1 MPPVVHSVSSD
12 TPHRDRR
19 RAGFALLITIT
30 LVAFLVLIL
39 VSIATL
45 TRVETQVA
53 ANSQQLAQAR
63 QNALLALNVA
73 LGELQKHAGPDQRT
87 TARADLQNG
96 SEVPHARWTGVYGSA
111 VPADYDQLP
120 SEVRTGLIAPAN
132 LDSATGSPARLLT
145 WLVSGNENGVFDPAS
160 HVGASGEI
168 TPTASTLTTGLKFQ
182 PDIAM
187 SGLSSAA
194 TTETALTIIDADGV
208 EHDAALLVGPGS
220 VRSAVSAGHALDYV
234 AAPLVTIETPG
245 STLPG
250 FSAGDSTP
258 REIGRYAWWI
268 GDEGVKA
275 RVNLPLETDPAR
287 KPDAFAHSRRA
298 AVELMDATSP
308 DFPAPPLDAA
318 RIGAAYD
325 LERSVENILSAPQLT
340 FIGPD
345 DDARKL
351 RFHDLTA
358 SSSSVLADTYAGG
371 LKRDL
376 SALLDSA
383 HVALATDPD
392 ADLKPLHV
400 SEDGDLFG
408 IPTWRHLRSFADI
421 TVPVDSSDPDAGK
434 LTPRLPRYNRTDGT
448 PDDVGVAPVLTYAA
462 LGFRYAAAAAPA
474 EGVAINFNVYPLVV
488 LWNPYNA
495 RLKGTTYEFGMGHAG
510 SATRVQLQMEDP
522 ALLDPDPAASQEA
535 AWLVKETR
543 DLRYAGLQLT
553 ANQNTDRP
561 VRYFRFLVK
570 CPDLEPGESV
580 VFTLPASTAY
590 DPAVATL
597 EPGLNQTTF
606 ASMPGSTFA
615 AGESTRRFRFV
626 SSADRMKTHFNTGA
640 NSGANFRQGGNSG
653 QTYAYL
659 GVPRTT
665 APSITSS
672 TQWWT
677 PSENQWYQSIQRA
690 GHDSNTVTNPL
701 QDAAPLTAPT
711 GFDEPALKWF
721 VTTVFSSTGS
731 NRTANKGTV
740 PWIRWIAQSNIRA
753 PVAFRTL
760 RDLNYSASYIA
771 QVGTDAAMWPTW
783 FSTDAPGDRASAGL
797 GHDWDTTTNQPV
809 NATLFE
815 FRRADQALFS
825 VGALQHANL
834 SLVGSYPAYPLGN
847 AIADFRLPDLAQ
859 IHSQSSVFTTSHTVG
874 TRLLTTYYDVSWL
887 LNRSLWDAY
896 YFSTVPATGTILDPL
911 PNPRHVPHDDTKDRR
926 DPAEA
931 AAALMLA
938 GGFNI
943 NSTSEQAWRA
953 ILGGINQLAYDPV
966 AATDGAVPGAPLP
979 RFARPTADPTLP
991 TGISATAGTDLSA
1004 LWQGY
1009 RALSEAQIAQLAR
1022 NLVTEIRA
1030 RGPFVSL
1037 ADFVNRRLVDNPDTV
1052 ADERL
1057 KGALQAAI
1065 DATPQASPGGFPIND
1080 ASPGTYWD
1088 VAERVT
1094 SIFYTD
1100 NASHYSLP
1108 AARGDTTAASPG
1120 AHQTRAAF
1128 APKFLT
1134 QADVL
1139 SAVGAGLA
1147 ARSDTFLIRTYGEAI
1162 NPVTGETTGRAWCE
1176 AVAQRL
1182 PAYVDAATDE
1192 PEDAAS
1198 TDVNRHFGRQF
1209 KIISFRWLSP
1219 SDI

>member
-1 MPPVVHSVSSD
+1 MNPNP
-12 TPHRDRR
+12 TTLARGRIRR
-19 RAGFALLITIT
+19 GGFALLITIT

-39 VSIATL
+39 VSLAAL

-53 ANSQQLAQAR
+53 ANSQQLVQAR

-96 SEVPHARWTGVYGSA
+96 PEVRHARWTGVYGSA
-111 VPADYDQLP
+111 VAADYDRLP
-120 SEVRTGLIAPAN
+120 SEVSAGLADTANITG
-132 LDSATGSPARLLT
+132 TGSPARLLT
-145 WLVSGNENGVFDPAS
+145 WLVSGNEQGVFDPAA
-160 HVGASGEI
+160 HAGASGEI
-168 TPTASTLTTGLKFQ
+168 TSAASTLMAGLKFK
-182 PDIAM
+182 PDFAIN
-187 SGLSSAA
+187 GLAETA
-194 TTETALTIIDADGV
+194 TTETALTITDANGV
-208 EHDAALLVGPGS
+208 EHTAALLVGPGS
-220 VRSAVSAGHALDYV
+220 VRTAVSGGHALDYV
-234 AAPLVTIETPG
+234 AAPLVPIEAPE
-245 STLPG
+245 SALPG
-250 FSAGDSTP
+250 FASSGAESRT
-258 REIGRYAWWI
+258 IGRYAWWI

-275 RVNLPLETDPAR
+275 RVNLPLETDSAR
-287 KPDAFAHSRRA
+287 RPDAFVQACRA

-308 DFPAPPLDAA
+308 AFPAPALDAA
-318 RIGAAYD
+318 RIGAAYAP
-325 LERSVENILSAPQLT
+325 SGPVQKILSSGQLT
-340 FIGPD
+340 FAGPAD
-345 DDARKL
+345 VIRKL

-358 SSSSVLADTYAGG
+358 SSHTVLADAYAGG

-376 SALLDSA
+376 SALLA
-383 HVALATDPD
+383 AGYTPPATDATAD
-392 ADLKPLHV
+392 AKPLHV

-408 IPTWRHLRSFADI
+408 IPTWRHLRSFAD
-421 TVPVDSSDPDAGK
+421 TSVPVDSSDPDVGK
-434 LTPRLPRYNRTDGT
+434 LTPRLPRFNRTDGT

-474 EGVAINFNVYPLVV
+474 DGVTINFNVYPLVV

-522 ALLDPDPAASQEA
+522 ALLDPNPAASQEA

-543 DLRYAGLQLT
+543 DLRYAGLRLT

-561 VRYFRFLVK
+561 VRYFRFRVN

-580 VFTLPASTAY
+580 VFTLPASTDY
-590 DPAVATL
+590 DPATATL

-606 ASMPGSTFA
+606 ASMPGSTLTA
-615 AGESTRRFRFV
+615 AESSWRFRFV
-626 SSADRMKTHFNTGA
+626 SSAAMMKTHFNTGA

-665 APSITSS
+665 APSITSN
-672 TQWWT
+672 TEWWT
-677 PSENQWYQSIQRA
+677 PSENRWYQSIQRA
-690 GHDSNTVTNPL
+690 GHDSNEVVNPL
-701 QDAAPLTAPT
+701 QDPAPLSAPT
-711 GFDEPALKWF
+711 GFDEPALKWL

-731 NRTANKGTV
+731 NRTVNKGTI

-753 PVAFRTL
+753 PFAFRTL

-797 GHDWDTTTNQPV
+797 GHDWDTETNQPV

-815 FRRADQALFS
+815 FRRADRELFS
-825 VGALQHANL
+825 IGQLQHANL
-834 SLVGSYPAYPLGN
+834 SLVGSYPAYPVGN
-847 AIADFRLPDLAQ
+847 AIADFRLPDFSQ
-859 IHSQSSVFTTSHTVG
+859 IHSQSSVFTTTHTVG
-874 TRLLTTYYDVSWL
+874 TRLLTTYYDASWL

-896 YFSTVPATGTILDPL
+896 YFSTVPATGTIPDTL
-911 PNPRHVPHDDTKDRR
+911 PNPRHIVHDETKTLR
-926 DPAEA
+926 DPDEA

-953 ILGGINQLAYDPV
+953 LLGGVNQLAYDPINGV
-966 AATDGAVPGAPLP
+966 DDEDNPLGAALP
-979 RFARPTADPTLP
+979 RFARPTSGTALP
-991 TGISATAGTDLSA
+991 AGTSATAGTDLPE

-1009 RALSEAQIAQLAR
+1009 RALSEEQIAQLAR
-1022 NLVTEIRA
+1022 NIVAEIRA

-1037 ADFVNRRLVDNPDTV
+1037 ADFINRRLIDNPATA

-1065 DATPQASPGGFPIND
+1065 DATLQAAPGVFPVNDSSPG
-1080 ASPGTYWD
+1080 SYWN

-1094 SIFYTD
+1094 SLFFTD

-1108 AARGDTTAASPG
+1108 AARGDTSAASPG

-1139 SAVGAGLA
+1139 SAVGAGLS
-1147 ARSDTFLIRTYGEAI
+1147 ARSDTFLIRTFGEVT
-1162 NPVTGETTGRAWCE
+1162 NPVTGESTGRAWCE
-1176 AVAQRL
+1176 AVVQRM
-1182 PAYVDAATDE
+1182 PHYVDFATDQ
-1192 PEDAAS
+1192 PEDAPTVA
-1198 TDVNRHFGRQF
+1198 VNRHFGRQF